1 MLFIPPHLLPDQQRW
16 LQALNEHDQT
26 SNGGATSSGPEWKEA
41 LLRPVKVCRQVCFFD
56 HLFSKSVTR
65 FVWLIIIN
73 FLPLLK
79 LCRQTS
85 LLALAPACIVT
96 GLHHVVMERRDQG
109 GTSGNILRTGCNR
122 TSGQVVVVVACPWK
136 SFVAQEKISP
146 SFQVLAGLL
155 TWWLGGVGV
164 EGETSLIHL
173 KLDLKKDRDNSFYLS
188 RLKLN
193 QKGSRGLAIAG
204 ACSCVSGLGLLLLP
218 QLGLDVNNGG
228 KDGSEMLAAAVP
240 ALLGVGD
247 GLINLQVLLFYFQ
260 GCDLP

>member
-1 MLFIPPHLLPDQQRW
+1 
-16 LQALNEHDQT
+16 
-26 SNGGATSSGPEWKEA
+26 
-41 LLRPVKVCRQVCFFD
+41 
-56 HLFSKSVTR
+56 
-65 FVWLIIIN
+65 
-73 FLPLLK
+73 
-79 LCRQTS
+79 
-85 LLALAPACIVT
+85 
-96 GLHHVVMERRDQG
+96 MERRDQA
-109 GTSGNILRTGCNR
+109 GTGGNILLTGCNR